1 MEGIFL
7 IHSINVIEKEIRKRR
22 LLEDILSFPIAC
34 LKFDSKLD
42 MELRT
47 KCVLGEWPIRIESQ
61 QNFMQFSFFLLCI
74 NA

>member
-34 LKFDSKLD
+34 LKFDSMLD

-47 KCVLGEWPIRIESQ
+47 KCVLCEWP
-61 QNFMQFSFFLLCI
+61 FLYTKAAKLYAI
-74 NA
+74 FRFPIVS

>member
-22 LLEDILSFPIAC
+22 LAEDILSFPIAC

-42 MELRT
+42 MELRN
-47 KCVLGEWPIRIESQ
+47 KCVLVESFVRVQRQ
-61 QNFMQFSFFLLCI
+61 QHAYFYAIFRFLI
-74 NA
+74 

>member
-34 LKFDSKLD
+34 LKFDSMLD
-42 MELRT
+42 IELRT
-47 KCVLGEWPIRIESQ
+47 KCVLLEWPFGRKT
-61 QNFMQFSFFLLCI
+61 
-74 NA
+74 